1 MLDWNK
7 IDKEAELAVALMD
20 IIDGYSAFDL
30 QQMTGLTLER
40 CQEIIDLVRSYQI

>member
-1 MLDWNK
+1 MLTFK
-7 IDKEAELAVALMD
+7 EVEKEAELALALMD

-40 CQEIIDLVRSYQI
+40 CQEIIDLVRRYHL